1 VSEHEKSAGDPGELK
16 ELIRIWDLAEADV
29 IKSFLES
36 QGIPCLI
43 RGEAIASL
51 YRIMT
56 DGLGEIRILVPAE
69 HFETAKKLIEESPPT
84 PEND

>member
-1 VSEHEKSAGDPGELK
+1 MSPAEGDLK
-16 ELIRIWDLAEADV
+16 ELCRTWDLAEADV

-43 RGEAIASL
+43 KGEAIASL

-56 DGLGEIRILVPAE
+56 DGLGEIKIMVPAE
-69 HFETAKKLIEESPPT
+69 QFETAQELLEDRPDI
-84 PEND
+84 PETE